1 MSKVPTSLKENLS
14 FLKLL
19 QETESKEQRQALL
32 ETATPSQIR
41 ALSEICQ
48 HSLYGFCKLNK
59 KTRKRLRSKVK
70 SLKKIASP
78 ARSYKSKKE
87 RIGQYGGSFFKLL
100 GPLLG
105 AILPAITSE

>member
-19 QETESKEQRQALL
+19 QETKSNEQRQALL

-41 ALSEICQ
+41 ALTEICQ
-48 HSLYGFCKLNK
+48 HTLTGYCKLDK
-59 KTRKRLRSKVK
+59 KTRKSLRSKTRI
-70 SLKKIASP
+70 LQKIASP
-78 ARSYKSKKE
+78 TRTYQRKKE
-87 RIGQYGGSFFKLL
+87 RIGQFGGNFFKIL

-105 AILPAITSE
+105 AILPAITS